1 VRVLRHALVLSV
13 QEDLGSGKGKGHGP
27 HRVVRLLREFRVC
40 DAPISQLR
48 DEFRVGLQN
57 ERGSSIQN
65 RATAASPRHP
75 RDLAV

>member
-1 VRVLRHALVLSV
+1 
-13 QEDLGSGKGKGHGP
+13 
-27 HRVVRLLREFRVC
+27 LLREFRVC